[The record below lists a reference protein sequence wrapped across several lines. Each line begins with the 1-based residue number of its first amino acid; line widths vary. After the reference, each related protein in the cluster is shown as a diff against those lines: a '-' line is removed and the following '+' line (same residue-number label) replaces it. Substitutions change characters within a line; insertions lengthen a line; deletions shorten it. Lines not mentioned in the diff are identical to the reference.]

1 VETYPYSIETS
12 DNGHIT
18 SKVCTGN
25 NMCKNGTLFLT
36 ALCGLRIKI
45 ILHKN

>member
-1 VETYPYSIETS
+1 VGTYPYSIETS

-36 ALCGLRIKI
+36 ALCGLRVKI